1 MTGDEVRRS
10 EFREAYRGYN
20 AQHVDTF
27 LEKVADALDAGI
39 SISALV
45 QSVEFG
51 RSLRGYGIDDVDA
64 VLVRLR
70 FQS

>member
-1 MTGDEVRRS
+1 MTGDEVRRC
-10 EFREAYRGYN
+10 EFRETFRGYN

-45 QSVEFG
+45 QSVECG
-51 RSLRGYGIDDVDA
+51 RLASGIPD
-64 VLVRLR
+64 RR
-70 FQS
+70 C